1 MVSLMRFHRL
11 RGLSKRSV
19 MVLAALL
26 ASIAAGIGLLYL
38 TAPKP
43 LDPGIVGMVWQPDN
57 KTVGIKGDWQKLG
70 VRELLVQWSVVD
82 DQAFIPGTGLPSV
95 PVLPDWPRIAK
106 EPWAQDV
113 ILGLAGYFSEN
124 RSRDNIE
131 QLAAVSERI
140 AKLPTPLHVTGWY
153 FPAEVD
159 PSWTRAKELP
169 ALLAKLPRPLWISV
183 YDGANIGPAAT
194 ADWLKQWLPDDIG
207 VFFQDGVGVYA
218 RTAPVARTYADTLRQ
233 RLGKDRVR
241 IIAEAFRPQ
250 LGGGFRS
257 ATVAELKMQLAA
269 YDGYPLYLFDGPHYV
284 TPEMVEGLVK
294 VGSGRP

>member
-1 MVSLMRFHRL
+1 MNILGRTLSRTTA
-11 RGLSKRSV
+11 GL
-19 MVLAALL
+19 VLLAATFVTGAALL
-26 ASIAAGIGLLYL
+26 YV
-38 TAPKP
+38 TAKKP
-43 LDPGIVGMVWQPDN
+43 LEPGIVGIVWQPDN
-57 KTVGIKGDWQKLG
+57 ATVGIRGDWHKLG
-70 VRELLVQWSVVD
+70 AKELLVQWSVVD
-82 DQAFIPGTGLPSV
+82 DQAFIPGSDLPGV
-95 PVLPDWPRIAK
+95 PVMPDWQRIAG

-131 QLAAVSERI
+131 HLAALSEKV
-140 AKLPTPLHVTGWY
+140 AKIKTPLHVTGWY

-194 ADWLKQWLPDDIG
+194 ADWLQQWLPGDIG

-218 RTAPVARTYADTLRQ
+218 RSAPVARTYADALSQ
-233 RLGKDRVR
+233 RLGKHRVR
-241 IIAEAFRPQ
+241 LIAEAFRPQ
-250 LGGGFRS
+250 VGGGFRP
-257 ATVAELKMQLAA
+257 ATVGELKPQLAA

-284 TPEMVEGLVK
+284 TPELVEQLA
-294 VGSGRP
+294 R

>member
-1 MVSLMRFHRL
+1 LKILGKTISRAT
-11 RGLSKRSV
+11 SV
-19 MVLAALL
+19 VALL
-26 ASIAAGIGLLYL
+26 AATLVSGTTMLYV
-38 TAPKP
+38 TQSKP
-43 LDPGIVGMVWQPDN
+43 LDPGIVGIVWQPDN

-70 VRELLVQWSVVD
+70 ARELLVQWTVVD
-82 DQAFIPGTGLPSV
+82 DQAFVPGTGLPSV
-95 PVLPDWPRIAK
+95 PVLPDWARIAK

-113 ILGLAGYFSEN
+113 IVGLAGYFSEN

-131 QLAAVSERI
+131 QLAAMSERI
-140 AKLPTPLHVTGWY
+140 AKLPIPVHVTGWY

-218 RTAPVARTYADTLRQ
+218 RTAPVARTYADALRK
-233 RLGKDRVR
+233 RLGKNRVR
-241 IIAEAFRPQ
+241 IIAEAFRPNY
-250 LGGGFRS
+250 GGGFRS
-257 ATVAELKMQLAA
+257 ATAAELKPQLAA

-284 TPEMVEGLVK
+284 TPELVK
-294 VGSGRP
+294 ELAR

>member
-1 MVSLMRFHRL
+1 MKILGKTISRAT
-11 RGLSKRSV
+11 SV
-19 MVLAALL
+19 VALL
-26 ASIAAGIGLLYL
+26 AATLMSGTTMLYV
-38 TAPKP
+38 TQSKP
-43 LDPGIVGMVWQPDN
+43 LDPGIVGIVWQPDN

-70 VRELLVQWSVVD
+70 ARELLVQWTVVD
-82 DQAFIPGTGLPSV
+82 DQAFVPGTGLPSV
-95 PVLPDWPRIAK
+95 PVLPDWARIAK

-113 ILGLAGYFSEN
+113 IVGLAGYFSEN

-131 QLAAVSERI
+131 QLAAMSERI
-140 AKLPTPLHVTGWY
+140 AKLPIPVHVTGWY

-218 RTAPVARTYADTLRQ
+218 RTAPVARTYADALRK
-233 RLGKDRVR
+233 RLGKNRVR
-241 IIAEAFRPQ
+241 IIAEAFRPNY
-250 LGGGFRS
+250 GGGFRS
-257 ATVAELKMQLAA
+257 ATAAELKPQLAA

-284 TPEMVEGLVK
+284 TPELVK
-294 VGSGRP
+294 ELAR

>member
-1 MVSLMRFHRL
+1 MKIFGHIVNR
-11 RGLSKRSV
+11 V
-19 MVLAALL
+19 AVAALAVTAAL
-26 ASIAAGIGLLYL
+26 GASTGTYYMMNSRAA
-38 TAPKP
+38 P
-43 LDPGIVGMVWQPDN
+43 DIVGIVWQPDN
-57 KTVGIKGDWQKLG
+57 QTVGINGNWEQLG
-70 VRELLVQWSVVD
+70 VRELLVQWTVVD
-82 DQAFIPGTGLPSV
+82 DQAFVPGTGLPNV
-95 PVLPDWPRIAK
+95 PVLPDWARIAK
-106 EPWAQDV
+106 APWAQDV
-113 ILGLAGYFSEN
+113 ILGLAGHFSEN

-140 AKLPTPLHVTGWY
+140 ARLPTPLHVTGWY

-169 ALLAKLPRPLWISV
+169 ALLANLPRPLWISV

-218 RTAPVARTYADTLRQ
+218 RTAPVARTYADTLRD

-241 IIAEAFRPQ
+241 IIVEAFRPQ
-250 LGGGFRS
+250 QGGGFRS
-257 ATVAELKMQLAA
+257 ATAAELLPQLTA

-284 TPEMVEGLVK
+284 TPELVDELK
-294 VGSGRP
+294 RSLAKP

>member
-1 MVSLMRFHRL
+1 M
-11 RGLSKRSV
+11 
-19 MVLAALL
+19 
-26 ASIAAGIGLLYL
+26 LYV
-38 TAPKP
+38 TAVKP
-43 LDPGIVGMVWQPDN
+43 LDPGIVGIVWQPDN

-70 VRELLVQWSVVD
+70 ARELLVQWTVVD
-82 DQAFIPGTGLPSV
+82 DQAFVPGTGLPNV
-95 PVLPDWPRIAK
+95 PVLPDWARIAK

-113 ILGLAGYFSEN
+113 IVGLAGYFSEN

-140 AKLPTPLHVTGWY
+140 ARLPTPLHVTGYY

-183 YDGANIGPAAT
+183 YDGANIGPTAT

-218 RTAPVARTYADTLRQ
+218 RTAPVARTYADALRE

-241 IIAEAFRPQ
+241 IIVEAFRPNY
-250 LGGGFRS
+250 GGGFRS
-257 ATVAELKMQLAA
+257 ATAAELKPQLAA

-284 TPEMVEGLVK
+284 TPALVK
-294 VGSGRP
+294 ALAK

>member
-1 MVSLMRFHRL
+1 LKILGKTISRAT
-11 RGLSKRSV
+11 SV
-19 MVLAALL
+19 VALL
-26 ASIAAGIGLLYL
+26 AATLVSGTTMLYV
-38 TAPKP
+38 TQSKP
-43 LDPGIVGMVWQPDN
+43 LDPGIVGIVWQPDN

-70 VRELLVQWSVVD
+70 ARELLVQWTVVD
-82 DQAFIPGTGLPSV
+82 DQAFVPGTGLPGV
-95 PVLPDWPRIAK
+95 PVLPDWKRIAK

-113 ILGLAGYFSEN
+113 IVGLAGYFSEN

-131 QLAAVSERI
+131 QLATVSERI

-183 YDGANIGPAAT
+183 YDGANIGPKAT

-218 RTAPVARTYADTLRQ
+218 RTAPVARTYADALRKS
-233 RLGKDRVR
+233 LGKDRVR
-241 IIAEAFRPQ
+241 IIVEAFRPNY
-250 LGGGFRS
+250 GGGFRS
-257 ATVAELKMQLAA
+257 ATAAELKPQLAA

-284 TPEMVEGLVK
+284 TPELVK
-294 VGSGRP
+294 QLAR